1 MGLLTR
7 AGDLVYTFRFLKLLV
22 TPFNKT
28 KAFELGIIDEKGVR
42 DKSVKLDS
50 TEKKSA
56 FTTFHRLVFN
66 IKKIMAKAPGGGT
79 RLASYAAA
87 LFLIKEKL
95 ELSDDS
101 VSQIVEKSGVDPLD
115 FLNEQSEWFLLDDG
129 ALTPG
134 TYQVREDKVVNSTI
148 EELVRRKDQIIV
160 SQDCYPVGDIYGID
174 IYEVTH
180 KKTNQKL
187 YVTVNEIYK

>member
-101 VSQIVEKSGVDPLD
+101 ISQIVEKSGVDPLD

>member
-28 KAFELGIIDEKGVR
+28 KAFELGIIDEDGVR
-42 DKSVKLDS
+42 QKSVKLDS

-101 VSQIVEKSGVDPLD
+101 ITQIIEKSGVDPLD

>member
-22 TPFNKT
+22 TPFEKT
-28 KAFELGIIDEKGVR
+28 KAYELGIIDETGQRQK
-42 DKSVKLDS
+42 DVKLDTS
-50 TEKKSA
+50 EKKSA

-66 IKKIMAKAPGGGT
+66 VKKIMAKAPGGGT

-101 VSQIVEKSGVDPLD
+101 ITKIVEKSGIEPLD
-115 FLNEQSEWFLLDDG
+115 LMLESSEWFVLPDG
-129 ALTPG
+129 MLTPG
-134 TYQVREDKVVNSTI
+134 VYRVKAPKVLNSTI
-148 EELVRRKDQIIV
+148 EEMVRPKDNIIV
-160 SQDCYPVGDIYGID
+160 NPNCYPVGNIYGID

-180 KKTNQKL
+180 RKTNQKI
-187 YVTVNEIYK
+187 YVAINEIYQ

>member
-28 KAFELGIIDEKGVR
+28 KAFELGIIDDKGVR
-42 DKSVKLDS
+42 QKDVKLDS

-101 VSQIVEKSGVDPLD
+101 ITKIVEKSGIEPLD
-115 FLNEQSEWFLLDDG
+115 FMLEQSSWFLLDDG
-129 ALTPG
+129 ALSPG
-134 TYQVREDKVVNSTI
+134 TYRIKEEKVVNSTI
-148 EELVRRKDQIIV
+148 DELVRAKDHIIV
-160 SQDCYPVGDIYGID
+160 SQDCYPAGDIYGID

-187 YVTVNEIYK
+187 YITVNEIY

>member
-1 MGLLTR
+1 MGLLSR
-7 AGDLVYTFRFLKLLV
+7 AGDLVYTFRFLKLLI

-28 KAFELGIIDEKGVR
+28 KAFNLGIIDEDGVR
-42 DKSVKLDS
+42 QKSVKMDS

-66 IKKIMAKAPGGGT
+66 IKKIMAKAPGGGS

-101 VSQIVEKSGVDPLD
+101 ITKIVEKSEINTLD
-115 FLNEQSEWFLLDDG
+115 FMLEQSDWFLLENRQ
-129 ALTPG
+129 LSPG
-134 TYQVREDKVVNSTI
+134 TYRIKENKVVNSTV
-148 EELVRRKDQIIV
+148 EELVRAKDQIIV
-160 SQDCYPVGDIYGID
+160 SPDCFPAGDIYGID

-187 YVTVNEIYK
+187 YVTVNEVYK

>member
-28 KAFELGIIDEKGVR
+28 KAFELGIIDDKGVR
-42 DKSVKLDS
+42 QKDVKMDS

-101 VSQIVEKSGVDPLD
+101 ITKIVEKSGIEPLD
-115 FLNEQSEWFLLDDG
+115 FMLEQSSWFLLEDG
-129 ALTPG
+129 ALSPG
-134 TYQVREDKVVNSTI
+134 TYRIKEEKVVNSTI
-148 EELVRRKDQIIV
+148 DELVRAKDHIIV
-160 SQDCYPVGDIYGID
+160 SQDCYPAGDIYGID

-187 YVTVNEIYK
+187 YITVNEIY

>member
-50 TEKKSA
+50 SEKKSA

>member
-1 MGLLTR
+1 MDESSPAPATAPVFI
-7 AGDLVYTFRFLKLLV
+7 AGASSLACCAER
-22 TPFNKT
+22 
-28 KAFELGIIDEKGVR
+28 I
-42 DKSVKLDS
+42 
-50 TEKKSA
+50 
-56 FTTFHRLVFN
+56 
-66 IKKIMAKAPGGGT
+66 
-79 RLASYAAA
+79 ASYAAA

-101 VSQIVEKSGVDPLD
+101 ISQIVEKSGVDPLD

>member
-28 KAFELGIIDEKGVR
+28 KAFELGIIDEDGVR
-42 DKSVKLDS
+42 QKSVKLDS

-101 VSQIVEKSGVDPLD
+101 ITQIIEKSGIDPLD

-134 TYQVREDKVVNSTI
+134 TYQIREDKVVNSTI
-148 EELVRRKDQIIV
+148 EDLVRRKDQIIV

>member
-28 KAFELGIIDEKGVR
+28 KAFELGIIDDKGVR
-42 DKSVKLDS
+42 QKDVKLDS

-101 VSQIVEKSGVDPLD
+101 ITKIVEKSGIEPLD
-115 FLNEQSEWFLLDDG
+115 FMLEQSSWFLLDDG
-129 ALTPG
+129 ALSPG
-134 TYQVREDKVVNSTI
+134 TYRIKEDKVVNSTI
-148 EELVRRKDQIIV
+148 DELVRAKDHIIV
-160 SQDCYPVGDIYGID
+160 SQDCYPAGDIYGID

-187 YVTVNEIYK
+187 YITVNEIY

>member
-28 KAFELGIIDEKGVR
+28 KAFELGIIDEDGVR
-42 DKSVKLDS
+42 QKSVKLDS

-101 VSQIVEKSGVDPLD
+101 ITQIIEKSGIDPLD

-134 TYQVREDKVVNSTI
+134 TYQIREDKVVNSTI

>member
-22 TPFNKT
+22 TPFQKT

-101 VSQIVEKSGVDPLD
+101 ISQIVEKSGVDPLD

>member
-66 IKKIMAKAPGGGT
+66 IKKLMAKAPGGGT

-101 VSQIVEKSGVDPLD
+101 ISQIVEKSGVDPLD

-148 EELVRRKDQIIV
+148 EELVRRKDHIIV